1 MLKKNAVIPLEI
13 TQISNEG
20 NGVGRADGMA
30 VFVPFSAVG
39 DRLRVR
45 VVKVLAHYAFGI
57 IEEVLAPA
65 ACRQSDDCPIYRRCG
80 SCSLRHISYAQELRI
95 KNGWVEENMRRIGKL
110 ALTLPSAIPSPQAD
124 RYRNKAIYPV
134 RLQDGKPIVGFFAK
148 RSHRVEPAEDCLL
161 HPAFFGDI
169 AAAFCDWL
177 ARFGV
182 SIYEETAHSGLVRA
196 LYIRHAE
203 ATGEAMVTI
212 IANGG
217 ALPHAPALVEALR
230 CACPAVASVILNV
243 NRDKTNVLLGPVCQT
258 LWGADTITDQLCGLS
273 FSLSP
278 LSFYQVNRRGAEQL
292 YAVARE
298 FAALSGDEVL
308 LDLYC
313 GAGTIGLSMAHQ
325 ARALIGVEIIPAAV
339 ENARQNAAQNGIENA
354 RFICADA
361 AEAAA
366 QLEAQ
371 GIAPDVIILDPPRK
385 GCMPELIKSTVR
397 MAPRRIVMVSCDSA
411 TAARDVAQFNA
422 LGYTPQK
429 IQAVDMFPRTAH
441 VECVIL
447 MQRCGSES
455 KK

>member
-1 MLKKNAVIPLEI
+1 MLKKNAIIPLEI

-39 DRLRVR
+39 DKLKVR
-45 VVKVLAHYAFGI
+45 VVKVLSHYAFGI
-57 IEEVLAPA
+57 IEEIIAPA
-65 ACRQSDDCPIYRRCG
+65 ACRQNDDCPIYRRCG
-80 SCSLRHISYAQELRI
+80 SCSLRHVSYAQELCI
-95 KNGWVEENMRRIGKL
+95 KNNWVEENMRRIGKL
-110 ALTLPSAIPSPQAD
+110 AVTLPPAIPSPQPD

-134 RLQDGKPIVGFFAK
+134 RLQDGKPVAGFFAK
-148 RSHRVEPAEDCLL
+148 RSHRVEPTEDCLL
-161 HPAFFGDI
+161 HPAFFGVI
-169 AAAFCDWL
+169 AAAFCGWL
-177 ARFGV
+177 AECGV
-182 SIYEETAHSGLVRA
+182 SIYDEVTHSGLVRA

-203 ATGEAMVTI
+203 ATGEVMVTV

-217 ALPHAPALVEALR
+217 ALPQAPALIKALR
-230 CACPAVASVILNV
+230 SACPDITSVVLNV

-258 LWGADTITDQLCGLS
+258 LWGSDTITDRLCGLS

-292 YAVARE
+292 YDIARD
-298 FAALSGDEVL
+298 FAALSGSEVL

-313 GAGTIGLSMAHQ
+313 GAGTIGLSMAHE

-339 ENARQNAAQNGIENA
+339 ENARQNAAQNSIEHA

-366 QLEAQ
+366 QLEAE

-385 GCMPELIKSTVR
+385 GCAPELIKTAVR

-411 TAARDVAQFNA
+411 TAARDVALFNA

-441 VECVIL
+441 VECVVLIT
-447 MQRCGSES
+447 RVKE
-455 KK
+455 